1 MATVY
6 TNVATKQNAPSFA
19 SSNINEAI
27 VLTPK
32 TRIATATYTVTAALA
47 ANDVINIVKL
57 PKHSVVI
64 PHLSQVDSDGVG
76 ATTATIKIGDNDVTA
91 AGVDASDDDR
101 YGAAL
106 DVNAAGKDAFDSSTR
121 GVASNTPYA
130 LQSDSWIQA
139 TVATLTGT
147 ATADRVL
154 TFRIAYNTL

>member
-32 TRIATATYTVTAALA
+32 TRVATATYTVTAALA
-47 ANDVINIVKL
+47 ANDIIRLVKL
-57 PKHSVVI
+57 PAGSVVI
-64 PHLSQVDSDGVG
+64 PHLSQIDGDGVG
-76 ATTATIKIGDNDVTA
+76 ATTATLTVGDTDTTA
-91 AGVDASDDDR
+91 AGVDATDADR

-106 DVNAAGKDAFDSSTR
+106 DVNAAGKDLFDSSTR
-121 GVASNTPYA
+121 GVASNAPYA
-130 LQSDSWIQA
+130 LQSDSWITA